1 MGPLKNLPLAFSTL
15 PFKEFPLNPID
26 LLSPDQY
33 TLVYNVLSFG
43 TAVMFGAF
51 VYFRTQMKE
60 VNEKYRSAIAVS
72 AVVVGIAG
80 YHYYRI
86 WSDFGEMKMNEG
98 YRYADWLIT
107 VPLLIIELLVVLGVS
122 GETRKRLMKSL
133 LPATVLMIGLGY
145 PGEISADSGTKW
157 LFWVLAMIPFAFI
170 LWTLYGQLKAA
181 ATRETPAVAAAI
193 KNATYVLLITW
204 LVYPIAYLF
213 PVFDASSGTLETL
226 RQVGYTFADI
236 TAKGL
241 YGLMIVG
248 IAKARSSAN

>member
-1 MGPLKNLPLAFSTL
+1 M
-15 PFKEFPLNPID
+15 NPID

-33 TLVYNVLSFG
+33 TLVYNLLSFG

-51 VYFRTQMKE
+51 VYFLTQMKA
-60 VNEKYRSAIAVS
+60 VKDQYRSAVSVS

-107 VPLLIIELLVVLGVS
+107 VPLLIIELLIVLGVS
-122 GETRKRLMKSL
+122 AELRKKLMASL
-133 LPATVLMIGLGY
+133 IPATVLMIGLGY
-145 PGEISADSGTKW
+145 PGEIAESSGTKW
-157 LFWVLAMIPFAFI
+157 TFWVLAMIPFAYI
-170 LWTLYGQLKAA
+170 LWTLYGQLQAA
-181 ATRETPAVAAAI
+181 STRETPAVAKAI
-193 KNATYVLLITW
+193 KNATVVLLATW
-204 LVYPIAYLF
+204 MVYPIAYLF
-213 PVFDASSGTLETL
+213 PVFDADSGTLETL

-241 YGLMIVG
+241 YGLMVIG
-248 IAKARSSAN
+248 IAKARSTENA

>member
-1 MGPLKNLPLAFSTL
+1 M
-15 PFKEFPLNPID
+15 NPID

-51 VYFRTQMKE
+51 VYFLTQMKT
-60 VNEKYRSAIAVS
+60 VKDQYRSAVSVS

-80 YHYYRI
+80 YHYFRI

-107 VPLLIIELLVVLGVS
+107 VPLLIIELLIVLGVS
-122 GETRKRLMKSL
+122 TELRKKLMTGL

-145 PGEISADSGTKW
+145 PGEVSRSTGTKW
-157 LFWVLAMIPFAFI
+157 LFWFLAMVPFVYI
-170 LWTLYGQLKAA
+170 LRTLYGQLKSAA
-181 ATRETPAVAAAI
+181 ERETPAVSAAI
-193 KNATYVLLITW
+193 RNATIVLLGTW
-204 LVYPIAYLF
+204 MVYPLAYLF
-213 PVFDASSGTLETL
+213 PVFDGDSGTLETL
-226 RQVGYTFADI
+226 RQVAYTFADI

-248 IAKARSSAN
+248 IAKARSASDA

>member
-1 MGPLKNLPLAFSTL
+1 M
-15 PFKEFPLNPID
+15 NPID

-33 TLVYNVLSFG
+33 TLVYNLLSFG

-51 VYFRTQMKE
+51 VYFLTQMKA
-60 VNEKYRSAIAVS
+60 VKDQYRSAVSVS

-107 VPLLIIELLVVLGVS
+107 VPLLIIELLIVLGVS
-122 GETRKRLMKSL
+122 AELRKKLMASL

-145 PGEISADSGTKW
+145 PGEIAESSGTKW
-157 LFWVLAMIPFAFI
+157 TFWVLAMIPFAYI
-170 LWTLYGQLKAA
+170 LWTLYGQLQAA
-181 ATRETPAVAAAI
+181 STRETPAVAKAI
-193 KNATYVLLITW
+193 KNATVVLLATW
-204 LVYPIAYLF
+204 MVYPIAYLF
-213 PVFDASSGTLETL
+213 PVFDADSGTLETL

-241 YGLMIVG
+241 YGLMVIG
-248 IAKARSSAN
+248 IAKARSAENA